1 VRRHEVPDDVT
12 EVQLPADGK
21 PVHLPAFLQAQ
32 FGQTTSHWRRQIDQD
47 GVKVNGE
54 PVASYN
60 LDPSLLD
67 GAVVQAGKRQ
77 FVRVRL
83 V

>member
-1 VRRHEVPDDVT
+1 VRRHEAPDDVA

-21 PVHLPAFLQAQ
+21 PVHLPAFLQAH
-32 FGQTTSHWRRQIDQD
+32 FGQTTSHWRRQIDQG
-47 GVKVNGE
+47 GVKVNGA
-54 PVASYN
+54 PVSSN
-60 LDPSLLD
+60 DLDQSSLD